1 MLGLLLVPLLA
12 IPLTVEVLHLV
23 GAKEAAFYKALGL
36 SQGKG
41 IINVG
46 CGPHRS
52 NWAYIVASNPNVLAN
67 VDIVLDGMPNFLQ
80 LDLES
85 ERLPFRDKQFGCAFA
100 SHVLEHL
107 DNWEFALNEM
117 MRVADNVVIVLPDP
131 VAFIGWID
139 PEHRQHFSADDIQ
152 TITERYPSVEVF
164 Y

>member
-1 MLGLLLVPLLA
+1 MLSLLLAPFLA
-12 IPLTVEVLHLV
+12 IPLTVEALHLV
-23 GAKEAAFYKALGL
+23 GAKEAAFYEALEL
-36 SQGKG
+36 SEGKG
-41 IINVG
+41 IVNVG

-52 NWAYIVASNPNVLAN
+52 NWAYVVASNPNVSVN

-80 LDLES
+80 ADIEH
-85 ERLPFRDKQFGCAFA
+85 ERLPFADKQFGCALA

-107 DNWEFALNEM
+107 YDWEFALNEM
-117 MRVADNVVIVLPDP
+117 VRVADHVVIVLPDP

-139 PEHRQHFSADDIQ
+139 PEHHQHFSAGDIR